1 MNVNGWTLKIHPAFG
16 EKYKKLIIQV
26 EELKERNP
34 EGYQQHPAT
43 KFLNNINEFIFRRIP
58 EDPSAPEFRQGKTLG
73 TDKKHWFRA
82 KFNRRFRLFF
92 RYSSTEKIIIYSWI
106 NDENSLRKEGA
117 KTDPYNIFTKM
128 LASGNPPDSWDD
140 LLKASDDL
148 ESVSEDFDNC

>member
-1 MNVNGWTLKIHPAFG
+1 MDIKNSSCR
-16 EKYKKLIIQV
+16 EKYQRLIIQV
-26 EELKERNP
+26 EELKQKDP

-43 KFLNNINEFIFRRIP
+43 KFLNNINELIFRRIP

-73 TDKKHWFRA
+73 IDKKHWFRA

-92 RYSSTEKIIIYSWI
+92 RYSSTEKVIIYAWI

-128 LASGNPPDSWDD
+128 LASGNSPDSWDE

-148 ESVSEDFDNC
+148 ESVSEDFDNG

>member
-1 MNVNGWTLKIHPAFG
+1 MNVNGWTLKIYPAFG
-16 EKYKKLIIQV
+16 E
-26 EELKERNP
+26 
-34 EGYQQHPAT
+34 
-43 KFLNNINEFIFRRIP
+43 INEFIFKRIP

-92 RYSSTEKIIIYSWI
+92 RYSSTEKVIIYSWI
-106 NDENSLRKEGA
+106 NDEYSLRKEGA

-128 LASGNPPDSWDD
+128 LASGNPPDSWND

-148 ESVSEDFDNC
+148 ECVSEDFDNG

>member
-26 EELKERNP
+26 EELKEKNP
-34 EGYQQHPAT
+34 EEYQQHPAT
-43 KFLNNINEFIFRRIP
+43 KFLNNINEFIYKRIP
-58 EDPSAPEFRQGKTLG
+58 EDPIAPEFRQGKTLG

-82 KFNRRFRLFF
+82 KFFKRFRLFF
-92 RYSSTEKIIIYSWI
+92 RYSSTEKVIIYAWI
-106 NDENSLRKEGA
+106 NDEYSLRKEGA

-140 LLKASDDL
+140 LLKASDEL
-148 ESVSEDFDNC
+148 ESLSEDFDNS